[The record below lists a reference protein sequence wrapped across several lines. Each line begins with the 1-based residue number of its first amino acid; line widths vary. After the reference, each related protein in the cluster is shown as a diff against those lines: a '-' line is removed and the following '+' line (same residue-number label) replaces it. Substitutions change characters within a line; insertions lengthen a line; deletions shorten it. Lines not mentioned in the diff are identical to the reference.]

1 MTFGFTKEYGQYS
14 SGSSSSSYSTSYSE
28 SDSMELSEQQYDRP
42 EEKTP
47 VRKAASDK
55 PTLQKEVP
63 ANARR
68 GKATKTKTATPDDT
82 GRSLRNPAINTPQ
95 PKPQPR
101 KRGTPS
107 SSTGDVP
114 EKRVGIAENLEPSR
128 PSGGRGDSGSG
139 RQDRAY
145 TTQSGHRVQ
154 MNGKRGSVTD
164 MPMNMHATPQD
175 VDRMG
180 LMVSRDGAC
189 NIF

>member
-1 MTFGFTKEYGQYS
+1 MSFEFTKGYGQFS
-14 SGSSSSSYSTSYSE
+14 SGSSSSSSYSTSYSE
-28 SDSMELSEQQYDRP
+28 SDSMELPEQQYDRP
-42 EEKTP
+42 EEKAP
-47 VRKAASDK
+47 VRKTASDK

-68 GKATKTKTATPDDT
+68 GKATKTKAAIPDDT

-95 PKPQPR
+95 PKSQPR

-114 EKRVGIAENLEPSR
+114 EKRVGIAENLN
-128 PSGGRGDSGSG
+128 PSGGGGDNGRG
-139 RQDRAY
+139 RQERAY

-175 VDRMG
+175 VERMG
-180 LMVSRDGAC
+180 IMVSREGAC